1 MREIK
6 FEYETLNELKRLV
19 SEIEKFENKLDNDFT
34 FLDTEIWGLFELIK
48 EKQNRINEII
58 KSL

>member
-19 SEIEKFENKLDNDFT
+19 SEIEKFENKLDNYFT